1 MLVSRITQLTKDDV
15 IEEGRPHALTSTGTA
30 SCCRHG

>member
-15 IEEGRPHALTSTGTA
+15 IEDGQASWLAIDGHLLTRPGR
-30 SCCRHG
+30 